1 MRIILALVALAG
13 LGSLHLG
20 QAISYTHDELLYTKQ
35 MWDELKL
42 DFPYSVFQEDDVA
55 VSQAKETVTGLFVEH
70 SLNGPQN
77 NLQELIKQDI
87 ER

>member
-1 MRIILALVALAG
+1 MRIIVALLALAG
-13 LGSLHLG
+13 LGSLHLA
-20 QAISYTHDELLYTKQ
+20 QAIQYTHDELLYTKQ
-35 MWDELKL
+35 LWDEFKL

-70 SLNGPQN
+70 SLNGPQK
-77 NLQELIKQDI
+77 NLKELIKQDL